1 MASINQNFLRLQNNY
16 LFSTIAKRVK
26 DYKSLHPEADIISL
40 GIGDVTL
47 PLPEVCVKALHDA
60 ACEMANLETFHG
72 YGAEQGYPFLRD
84 NIAAFDYRGLGISP
98 EEIFVSDGAKCDVA
112 RIVQLFGSDN
122 VVAIPDPVYPVY
134 IDTNVMAGRSGEFD
148 LEKQQFE
155 KIVYLPMT
163 LENGLVPQI
172 PEQAV
177 DLIYLCSPNNPT
189 GIAMTKAELTRWV
202 NYAVE
207 HEAIILFDSA
217 YEAFIQDDNVPHSI
231 YEIPKAKQVAIE
243 FRSFSKTAGFT
254 GLRCGYTVVPKDIKI
269 DSVRLI
275 DLYQRLITTQF
286 NGACYLSQRAAAALY
301 CAEGISQVNDNIS
314 YYLNNCKIIRN
325 ALTSLGIT
333 CFGGDNS
340 PYLWLQIPN
349 GMKSWDFFDML
360 LEKCNIVGTP
370 GVGFGLRGE
379 GFFRLTAFNTLE
391 NTLEAMERLKKI
403 ENLID

>member
-1 MASINQNFLRLQNNY
+1 MATINQNFLKLQNNY
-16 LFSTIAKRVK
+16 LFSTIAKKVNN
-26 DYKSLHPEADIISL
+26 YKALYPETDIISL

-60 ACEMANLETFHG
+60 TCEMADQKTFHG
-72 YGAEQGYPFLRD
+72 YGAEQGYPFLR
-84 NIAAFDYRGLGISP
+84 NKIATFDYHGLDIAP

-112 RIVQLFGSDN
+112 RIVQLFGTDN

-134 IDTNVMAGRSGEFD
+134 IDTNVMAGRSGDFNP
-148 LEKQQFE
+148 EKQQFE

-163 LENGLVPQI
+163 LENGFVPQL
-172 PEQAV
+172 PGQDV

-189 GIAMTKAELTRWV
+189 GIAMTKEELTRWV
-202 NYAVE
+202 NYAVG

-254 GLRCGYTVVPKDIKI
+254 GLRCGYTVIPKDIQI

-340 PYLWLQIPN
+340 PYIWLKIPN
-349 GMKSWDFFDML
+349 GMKSWNFFDTL
-360 LEKCNIVGTP
+360 LETCHVVGTP
-370 GVGFGLRGE
+370 GAGFGPRGE
-379 GFFRLTAFNTLE
+379 GFFRFTAFNTLE
-391 NTLEAMERLKKI
+391 NTIKAMDRLK
-403 ENLID
+403 NL